1 MNIFLM
7 EGIKDR
13 KRVPT
18 FAKRMLNKKVYRVL
32 MGAVI
37 GAILGELYWEFIGC
51 NSGSCPLTSSRLN
64 TILLFTMVGGWYTFR
79 K

>member
-1 MNIFLM
+1 M
-7 EGIKDR
+7 EGIEEP

-18 FAKRMLNKKVYRVL
+18 FAKRLLNKKVYRVL
-32 MGAVI
+32 IGAVV